1 MAKQKNRFGL
11 ESEAEFIGW
20 QETSWG
26 KRLAL
31 FTITIEE
38 HPSYG
43 STVCEPTLRAFNL
56 RIPQIP
62 YYEGNI
68 HEFGPLN
75 DEHEMRKE

>member
-1 MAKQKNRFGL
+1 MAKNKNRSDR

-26 KRLAL
+26 TRMAL
-31 FTITIEE
+31 FTITVEE

-68 HEFGPLN
+68 NEMKPYN
-75 DEHEMRKE
+75 DEHEMRRE